1 MTNEEIILLIRS
13 GELDRNE
20 GLEKLYFQNKK
31 LIWKVVK
38 PFFGAMEEADV
49 MQDAFIGLV
58 KAVEDYDPDKGVLFM
73 TYASYWIRQHVAR
86 RTEDISGLIR
96 IPSCALNRLKKYRFF
111 VATYKRNHDNC
122 DPDDSIV
129 LEELKLNLEQLEELK
144 RISNQVCD
152 LYSLDSTISGEKNE
166 DTLKTLGDS
175 IADDFNLENEVIE
188 DIFVKERNE
197 TLWKC
202 VDALPIA
209 QREILRKRSEG
220 MSLREIGKELGVS
233 YECIRV
239 KEKKGIEA
247 LKNDER
253 IQAIADDDSFI
264 HDNSKAYNDGYAH
277 FKNRGC
283 SMVEEMVV
291 RSEDKK
297 ARRIKRLLN
306 RAEVI

>member
-1 MTNEEIILLIRS
+1 
-13 GELDRNE
+13 
-20 GLEKLYFQNKK
+20 
-31 LIWKVVK
+31 
-38 PFFGAMEEADV
+38 
-49 MQDAFIGLV
+49 
-58 KAVEDYDPDKGVLFM
+58 M
-73 TYASYWIRQHVAR
+73 TYAPYWIKQHVGR
-86 RTEDISGLIR
+86 RTEDIGSIIR
-96 IPSCALNRLKKYRFF
+96 IPNGMIYKLKKYRFF
-111 VATYKRNHDNC
+111 VASYKREHNDS

-129 LEELKLNLEQLEELK
+129 LEEMKLTQEQLDELK
-144 RISNQVCD
+144 RVSHDMGEIHS
-152 LYSLDSTISGEKNE
+152 LEYSIIGEE
-166 DTLKTLGDS
+166 SEETSMTLGDS